1 MSDARTLSIISTHI
15 SIPEAGENRKP
26 WSTAPS
32 LQFYAQRKGIICIP
46 ALKSP
51 VLQQPNVCVI
61 FVFLAHMRTI
71 YNQHNYAT
79 HAVVLLHSTPPS
91 GFASSWWHVQR
102 RILLWLAVFT
112 ILKHEIYSTSV
123 HAGTASDW
131 HPLTQKKG
139 SIPKIPQGY
148 SKDIPRCFRS
158 FAPRVAGWSRPD
170 SRWGSAVVDPLH
182 PARQLSAIGPG
193 RSLKY
198 RCIR

>member
-91 GFASSWWHVQR
+91 GFASSCWHVQR
-102 RILLWLAVFT
+102 RIPLWLAVFT
-112 ILKHEIYSTSV
+112 ILKHEIYSYIYSTPV
-123 HAGTASDW
+123 HAIGTASDW

-139 SIPKIPQGY
+139 SISKIPKIPQGY
-148 SKDIPRCFRS
+148 SKVLPQFCPESCGLIKARFSVGICCRRS
-158 FAPRVAGWSRPD
+158 IASRQ
-170 SRWGSAVVDPLH
+170 AAECH
-182 PARQLSAIGPG
+182 
-193 RSLKY
+193 RSWQKLE
-198 RCIR
+198 I

>member
-1 MSDARTLSIISTHI
+1 M
-15 SIPEAGENRKP
+15 
-26 WSTAPS
+26 
-32 LQFYAQRKGIICIP
+32 
-46 ALKSP
+46 KSP
-51 VLQQPNVCVI
+51 VLRQPNVCVV

-102 RILLWLAVFT
+102 RIPLWLAVFT
-112 ILKHEIYSTSV
+112 ILKHEHIL
-123 HAGTASDW
+123 
-131 HPLTQKKG
+131 HPCTPLAQLLIG
-139 SIPKIPQGY
+139 IPWPRRKAPFQRFQRF
-148 SKDIPRCFRS
+148 SKDIPTCFRS

-182 PARQLSAIGPG
+182 PARKLSAIGPG

-198 RCIR
+198 IYIILLIKKILKYIYHDHIT